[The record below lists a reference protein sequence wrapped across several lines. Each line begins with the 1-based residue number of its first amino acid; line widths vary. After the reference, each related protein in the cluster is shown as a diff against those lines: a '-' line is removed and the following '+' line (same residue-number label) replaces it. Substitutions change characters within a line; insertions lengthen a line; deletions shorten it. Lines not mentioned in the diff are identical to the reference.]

1 MASVSSCFHNEVERR
16 KQVMEED
23 QGKLYRVCPKCQKI
37 YRKEEGY
44 AGLCL
49 DCFRKVCIS
58 SAVLGCFIL
67 VKKKQY

>member
-1 MASVSSCFHNEVERR
+1 
-16 KQVMEED
+16 MEED